1 LLHHAPGYWLS
12 CFATCQVHLSEGNLG
27 IAELCMAPPVTC
39 SFVERDEEGGVLT
52 RPMEGVT
59 EVSQWK
65 HLGWV

>member
-1 LLHHAPGYWLS
+1 
-12 CFATCQVHLSEGNLG
+12 
-27 IAELCMAPPVTC
+27 MAPPVTC